1 MTEHLSNELEKV
13 RIKLDEMHEELE
25 KAILERDIY
34 KKKFTLLNSKTLDQ
48 KKKIELLR
56 AEVTR
61 QIKMNMSSEM

>member
-1 MTEHLSNELEKV
+1 LTEHLSNELEKV

>member
-1 MTEHLSNELEKV
+1 
-13 RIKLDEMHEELE
+13 MHEELE

-61 QIKMNMSSEM
+61 QIKMNMSLEM